1 MKHTMI
7 LALALAAAPLANS
20 RAALAAAP
28 AASTPEQAEQQAAD
42 QRIQTLQAALQIAPP
57 QMAQWN
63 SFAAAM
69 RDNAAATDALF
80 RNRAASAATM
90 NALDN
95 MKSYAAV
102 ARSYADNTQKLSD
115 AFGTLYAALSDGQ
128 KQVAGRLFRQQ
139 AEHQAARK

>member
-1 MKHTMI
+1 MMKHTMI
-7 LALALAAAPLANS
+7 RVLTLMLAASPLAAHGAG
-20 RAALAAAP
+20 AATTAP
-28 AASTPEQAEQQAAD
+28 QQTEQQAAD
-42 QRIQTLQAALQIAPP
+42 QRIQTLQAALQITPP

-63 SFAAAM
+63 SFAQAM

-115 AFGTLYAALSDGQ
+115 AFGTLYAALSDEQ
-128 KQVAGRLFRQQ
+128 KQVADRLFRQQ
-139 AEHQAARK
+139 AEHQTARK